1 MGLKAGKKSGDEVF
15 AKENDELARIRA
27 LVDGADVDASPDV
40 LRLAL
45 AQLLKSYEGILEDN
59 KIMIQQGDRMQR
71 KLKSAFTELN
81 QQKEEIERQNAEI
94 QKINRELQLTL
105 NALTRAKASRK
116 AQTLTLFLALGLF
129 IVSEILEEISETV
142 LDNFWI
148 SFSVKVVLVFLLKPL
163 ESFLEGYF
171 HRNSINKDDRHIVE
185 QYLNKSGTTN
195 RETAE
200 KFV

>member
-1 MGLKAGKKSGDEVF
+1 MGLKSGKKAGDEVF
-15 AKENDELARIRA
+15 AKENDDLARFRA
-27 LVDGADVDASPDV
+27 LVEGVDVSTDA
-40 LRLAL
+40 LREAL
-45 AQLLKSYEGILEDN
+45 YQLLKGYEGILEDN

-81 QQKEEIERQNAEI
+81 QQKEEIERQNTEI
-94 QKINRELQLTL
+94 QKMNRELQLTL
-105 NALTRAKASRK
+105 NALTKAKASRK

-129 IVSEILEEISETV
+129 IISEIIEEISETV

-148 SFSVKVVLVFLLKPL
+148 SFGVKVLLVFLLKPL

-171 HRNSINKDDRHIVE
+171 HKQSINKDDRHIVE
-185 QYLNKSGTTN
+185 QYLSKSTIEN
-195 RETAE
+195 AETIE